1 MDRLSRKVSF
11 SVLGGK
17 AKVVTLLEVSD
28 KEQGVVALTYTIGR
42 FKTCS
47 GLKPEQRY
55 EPSTYQPIT
64 R

>member
-28 KEQGVVALTYTIGR
+28 KEQGVVALTY
-42 FKTCS
+42 KLAL
-47 GLKPEQRY
+47 LKPVLG
-55 EPSTYQPIT
+55 
-64 R
+64 